1 MKYYNKQD
9 SIMTKGM
16 AILCMLM
23 LHLFCRTGN
32 DVLGTPVLWINDTT
46 PVIFWFGFFA
56 EICVPIYSICA
67 GYAQQ
72 LLYEKNSLTWND
84 NVKRIG
90 KLMVN
95 YWIVLIVFCTL
106 GLAFDKSNWIPGSL
120 MKFAESIV
128 LVHSYNGAW
137 WFLNSYVLLLL
148 IPYMISFYPLKKLGY
163 KSGLV
168 VCLLFQI
175 IWYFLTKSG
184 MTELVSTE
192 NQVIFFI
199 NKELVNLIGII
210 PYIWAGAFLCKGK
223 VIEKIGNWIDTQKV
237 SVIKRNGVLL
247 SVWGMIFILTNIVH
261 KAVFFGVI
269 SVCSFI
275 IFNII
280 IKGKI
285 VEKIFSFLGKH
296 STNIWLVH
304 MFFYMYLFKGL
315 VTIVKYPLCM
325 LGFMLVLCIG
335 SSYIIMAIENW
346 VCKKLTLIF

>member
-1 MKYYNKQD
+1 MKYYSKQD
-9 SIMTKGM
+9 SVMTKGM

-32 DVLGTPVLWINDTT
+32 DVLGTPVLWFNDTT
-46 PVIFWFGFFA
+46 PVVFWFGFFT
-56 EICVPIYSICA
+56 EICVPIYSICV
-67 GYAQQ
+67 GYAQE
-72 LLYEKNSLTWND
+72 LLYEKNSLTWKKNA
-84 NVKRIG
+84 KRVLR
-90 KLMVN
+90 LMVN
-95 YWIVLIVFCTL
+95 YWVVLILFCGL
-106 GLAFDKSNWIPGSL
+106 GLIFDKSNWIPGTVGS
-120 MKFAESIV
+120 FAKSII
-128 LVHSYNGAW
+128 LLHSYNGAW

-199 NKELVNLIGII
+199 NKELVNLIGIM

-223 VIEKIGNWIDTQKV
+223 VIEKIGNRIDMQELSLV
-237 SVIKRNGVLL
+237 KRNKVLFF
-247 SVWGMIFILTNIVH
+247 SWGIIFVLTNIVH
-261 KAVFFGVI
+261 KATLFGIVG
-269 SVCSFI
+269 VCSFV
-275 IFNII
+275 IFNLI
-280 IKGKI
+280 IKGK
-285 VEKIFSFLGKH
+285 VAKNIFLFLGKH

-304 MFFYMYLFKGL
+304 MFFYMYLFRGL
-315 VTIVKYPLCM
+315 VTIVKYPLFM

-335 SSYIIMAIENW
+335 SSYIIMGNENYF
-346 VCKKLTLIF
+346 CKKMKLN